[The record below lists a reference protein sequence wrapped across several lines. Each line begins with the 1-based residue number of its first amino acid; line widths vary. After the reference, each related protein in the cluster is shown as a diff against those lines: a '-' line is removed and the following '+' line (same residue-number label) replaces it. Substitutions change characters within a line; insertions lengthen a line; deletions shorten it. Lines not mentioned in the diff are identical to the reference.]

1 MKTVFKAALA
11 AVCVLGAVGLARA
24 QEGSTPASPP
34 SDSAISATAVGSMP
48 AAGTQAGS
56 PAGLTR
62 AQVKQELLRA
72 QKSGELERLNQ
83 LYEGGQ

>member
-1 MKTVFKAALA
+1 MCSRTRPGAGGKRT
-11 AVCVLGAVGLARA
+11 AVA
-24 QEGSTPASPP
+24 
-34 SDSAISATAVGSMP
+34 AISATAVGSMP

-56 PAGLTR
+56 PAGLPR

>member
-11 AVCVLGAVGLARA
+11 AVCVLGAMGLARA
-24 QEGSTPASPP
+24 QEGSTPASP
-34 SDSAISATAVGSMP
+34 SDAAISSTSVGSMP
-48 AAGTQAGS
+48 AAGTQSGS
-56 PAGLTR
+56 PTGLTR

-83 LYEGGQ
+83 LYQGGQ

>member
-1 MKTVFKAALA
+1 MLAALCSRTRPGA
-11 AVCVLGAVGLARA
+11 GGKRTGVAVRRRDQRDGSGQHARRRY
-24 QEGSTPASPP
+24 
-34 SDSAISATAVGSMP
+34 
-48 AAGTQAGS
+48 AGGQPGR
-56 PAGLTR
+56 LTR

>member
-1 MKTVFKAALA
+1 M
-11 AVCVLGAVGLARA
+11 
-24 QEGSTPASPP
+24 
-34 SDSAISATAVGSMP
+34 
-48 AAGTQAGS
+48 GS

-72 QKSGELERLNQ
+72 QKLGELERLNQ

>member
-1 MKTVFKAALA
+1 MLAALCSRTRPGA
-11 AVCVLGAVGLARA
+11 GGKRTAVA
-24 QEGSTPASPP
+24 
-34 SDSAISATAVGSMP
+34 AISATAV
-48 AAGTQAGS
+48 GS

>member
-1 MKTVFKAALA
+1 
-11 AVCVLGAVGLARA
+11 
-24 QEGSTPASPP
+24 
-34 SDSAISATAVGSMP
+34 MP

-56 PAGLTR
+56 PAGLPR

>member
-24 QEGSTPASPP
+24 QEGSAPASP
-34 SDSAISATAVGSMP
+34 SDAAISATAVGSMP

-56 PAGLTR
+56 PAGLSR